1 MTERRPPNFL
11 FPSLPPSSRFHNFL
25 HTDDHQ
31 HQAIDGKFWILAI
44 ICFFCANYSTHVLSD
59 EALLNV
65 FKLAL
70 SELYAV
76 YCELYVV
83 CYVWTFRFCGLP
95 VPAQQQKSQHNML
108 LLSLLRRSKADFR
121 SPEAK
126 WRQFFKTAAK
136 KATLRLSQMMSL
148 VLDFF
153 FRTRQEGKKSM
164 LARKKVRVG
173 TRYNTLCWSLSSL
186 LNFLFLSVC
195 AHTGFPNRWSCV
207 NRRKRGRGK
216 TQTAISDTY
225 RELRWWKHS
234 FSQCAGR

>member
-1 MTERRPPNFL
+1 MDFGNHL
-11 FPSLPPSSRFHNFL
+11 FFAPTIS
-25 HTDDHQ
+25 HT
-31 HQAIDGKFWILAI
+31 F
-44 ICFFCANYSTHVLSD
+44 SD

-76 YCELYVV
+76 YCELYV
-83 CYVWTFRFCGLP
+83 CYVWTVRFCGLP
-95 VPAQQQKSQHNML
+95 VPAQQQKSQQNML

-153 FRTRQEGKKSM
+153 SGH
-164 LARKKVRVG
+164 ARKVKKE
-173 TRYNTLCWSLSSL
+173 YACEE
-186 LNFLFLSVC
+186 
-195 AHTGFPNRWSCV
+195 
-207 NRRKRGRGK
+207 KK
-216 TQTAISDTY
+216 
-225 RELRWWKHS
+225 
-234 FSQCAGR
+234 